1 MREIKILGIIVVI
14 VGVLYWGVEPLA
26 HATFHPEV
34 AKADFEFKDLSH
46 NVDVSKGNAERG
58 KALVE
63 SNCVAC
69 HTLNDV
75 GIAGGDMA
83 VYFRDDKEA
92 TIFTPDLS
100 TAGAIYDE
108 KFLANLIIDPA
119 NTLHLA
125 HKFPNG
131 DFPMTPYVTDGD
143 LNQEVADIVA
153 YLKSIGSVS
162 LKKQVLE
169 SEEFVAKKG
178 NIENSTL
185 SEGQK
190 QNEIAKL
197 EEGLTNKATFLNACS
212 RCHTMK
218 YDGVSSRNIEN
229 STLSEGQKQNEIA
242 KLEEGLT
249 NKATFLNAC
258 SRCHTM
264 KYDGVS
270 SRTTPESLGVYLG
283 SAAPDLSTMIRSKGE
298 HYLEYF
304 INDPQKVSYKAIQEA
319 IIKKE
324 GSLPAN
330 DKKSEW
336 QDDRDY
342 SNLAKELG
350 VMPVGLSMPRVG
362 LTHEAQERVV
372 AYLESVGDSK
382 KAERE
387 SLGVYLMIFF
397 GVLSVLAY
405 LWKRR
410 IWSEIH

>member
-63 SNCVAC
+63 ANCVAC

-169 SEEFVAKKG
+169 SQEFVAKKG

-197 EEGLTNKATFLNACS
+197 EES
-212 RCHTMK
+212 
-218 YDGVSSRNIEN
+218 
-229 STLSEGQKQNEIA
+229 
-242 KLEEGLT
+242 LT

-336 QDDRDY
+336 QDDKDY

-372 AYLESVGDSK
+372 AYLESIGDAK

-387 SLGVYLMIFF
+387 SLGKSLMIFF